1 MCLHSSAGVSEA
13 LIIQDPAVW
22 VGAALLSG

>member
-13 LIIQDPAVW
+13 LITQDPAVW
-22 VGAALLSG
+22 VGAALLSQ